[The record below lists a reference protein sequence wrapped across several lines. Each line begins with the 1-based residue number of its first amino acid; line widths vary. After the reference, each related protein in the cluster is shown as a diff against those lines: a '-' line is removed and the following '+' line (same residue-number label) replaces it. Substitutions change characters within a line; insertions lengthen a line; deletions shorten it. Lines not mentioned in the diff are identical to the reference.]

1 MDLSEWEPLL
11 DDLEEMGFPN
21 RAVNT
26 RLLVETNGSLKA
38 TVRIL
43 VTEAP

>member
-1 MDLSEWEPLL
+1 LPLFLLSRAQ
-11 DDLEEMGFPN
+11 FPN